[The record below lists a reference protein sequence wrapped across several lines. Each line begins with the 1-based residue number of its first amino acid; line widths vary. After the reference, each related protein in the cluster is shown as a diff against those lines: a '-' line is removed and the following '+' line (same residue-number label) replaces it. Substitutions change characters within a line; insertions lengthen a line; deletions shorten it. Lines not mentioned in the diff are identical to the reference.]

1 MWGGWKEGEEL
12 PDTSGLVFTEA
23 CLKEVLRRHTTVPL
37 LVKVAACDTVL
48 DGYAVPKGTGIVIL
62 SKAVHMRPDLWPNPE
77 KFDPNR
83 FLDPEKIVPYTFL
96 AFAEGPRV
104 CLGQQFSLV
113 ESKIAVSLL
122 FRRFRFELNMDVESA
137 LKCNPRIVPL
147 TPNDGAHLRVYCRSD
162 GTNDKKKKK
171 LRMFS

>member
-23 CLKEVLRRHTTVPL
+23 CLKETLRRHTTVPV
-37 LVKVAACDTVL
+37 LVKVAARDTVL
-48 DGYAVPKGTGIVIL
+48 GDYEIPKGTGIWIL

-77 KFDPNR
+77 KYDPNR
-83 FLDPEKIVPYTFL
+83 FMDPEQVVPYTLL

-104 CLGQQFSLV
+104 CLGQNFSLV
-113 ESKIAVSLL
+113 ESKIAISLL
-122 FRRFRFELNMDVESA
+122 FRRFRFELNMSVESA

-147 TPNDGAHLRVYCRSD
+147 TPNDGTHLRVYCRPD
-162 GTNDKKKKK
+162 GTTTNNDKNK
-171 LRMFS
+171 

>member
-23 CLKEVLRRHTTVPL
+23 CLKEALRRHNAVPL
-37 LVKVAACDTVL
+37 LVKVTARDTVL
-48 DGYAVPKGTGIVIL
+48 GGYTVPKGTGILLL
-62 SKAVHMRPDLWPNPE
+62 SKGVHMRPDLWANPE

-83 FLDPEKIVPYTFL
+83 FIDPEKVIPYTFL
-96 AFAEGPRV
+96 SLSEGPRV
-104 CLGQQFSLV
+104 CLGQNFALL

-122 FRRFRFELNMDVESA
+122 FRRFRFELNMNVESA

-147 TPNDGAHLRVYCRSD
+147 TPNDGVRLRVYCRSD
-162 GTNDKKKKK
+162 GTNDKNNEN
-171 LRMFS
+171 